1 MNHLEDEGFYGV
13 NCINCGKPICLK
25 RWKGIVSDAE
35 LPNSHCY
42 DAHPLPVLQRAMRIY
57 GGQAC
62 VLPAT
67 NHPAIGSE
75 WSNRATQPTLT
86 E

>member
-42 DAHPLPVLQRAMRIY
+42 DAHIPCPYCNERCVYTEDRLVYYQR
-57 GGQAC
+57 
-62 VLPAT
+62 
-67 NHPAIGSE
+67 
-75 WSNRATQPTLT
+75 LT
-86 E
+86 TRP